1 MSICA
6 PKPFGSKFLKGG
18 YSYWPL
24 WWYGQRNKLHNM
36 SGQGEDLT
44 PVGVYFDGQ
53 GYYFNGSSGHY
64 LQDESGHEFI
74 FYKTIGS
81 WHSIYLTEDEVP
93 EEGSIQGTGKEFFF
107 NYTWTSSIVVKGKIV
122 LNPKYCPNM
131 INFVGVR
138 HQMSSFKI
146 SAKSTSLTGIW
157 IYNNEISTIDL
168 GLLPSLEI
176 LDFEYNDVSTLDVS
190 MAPVLWHVRGHHNSM
205 GQAAVD
211 TVLCTLDSNGVE
223 NGWIDIS
230 SNAAPSAAGIV
241 CRDSLVSKGWD
252 VTTD

>member
-44 PVGVYFDGQ
+44 PDGVYFDGQ
-53 GYYFNGSSGHY
+53 GYYFDGDGGS
-64 LQDESGHEFI
+64 LRDESGHEFI
-74 FYKTIGS
+74 MYRTVGS

-93 EEGSIQGTGKEFFF
+93 EEGSIQGTGKKFFF
-107 NYTWTSSIVVKGKIV
+107 NYTWTSSIVIKGKIV

-131 INFVGVR
+131 TNFVGSR
-138 HQMSSFKI
+138 HQISSIKI
-146 SAKSTSLTGIW
+146 SAKSTSLTDLW
-157 IYNNEISTIDL
+157 IYSNEISTIDL
-168 GLLPSLEI
+168 GSLPSLET
-176 LDFEYNDVSTLDVS
+176 LAFEYNNVSTLDVS
-190 MAPVLWHVRGHHNSM
+190 AAPVLWYVRGHHNSM
-205 GQAAVD
+205 NQDVVD
-211 TVLCTLDSNGVE
+211 TVLCTLDSNGVTD
-223 NGWIDIS
+223 GYLDIS
-230 SNAAPSAAGIV
+230 NNAAPSATGII
-241 CRDSLVSKGWD
+241 CRDSLISKGWD